1 VKPLPLFA
9 LVCIITGF
17 ASHTQAM
24 TERECIR
31 IAQVST
37 HCHWS
42 KATGGRRDGWFDT
55 TGKKQAAGKPPKA
68 NADPSSTPMSNVA
81 NAVASAFGGTNRES
95 STHGSRDK
103 HAKEVMPP
111 GPKVLSPSDTRPRP
125 VSLPDGAD
133 MTQDKQFH
141 IEDWLDVFAQ
151 RERTVLR
158 DGLLVKAQ
166 ALRQR

>member
-1 VKPLPLFA
+1 MKPLPLLA

-17 ASHTQAM
+17 SSHTQAM
-24 TERECIR
+24 TKHECIHT
-31 IAQVST
+31 AKVSDD
-37 HCHWS
+37 CHWS
-42 KATGGRRDGWFDT
+42 KAMGGRRDGWFDT
-55 TGKKQAAGKPPKA
+55 TGKKQGAGKPPKA

-95 STHGSRDK
+95 STRGNKRDK

-125 VSLPDGAD
+125 VSLPAGAA
-133 MTQDKQFH
+133 MAQDKQFH

-158 DGLLVKAQ
+158 DGLLTPSPP
-166 ALRQR
+166 